1 MKINKNT
8 RKDNLVSIEA
18 EEDFSQFEAAV
29 EKEIS
34 KAMREM
40 HLPGFRPGKAPRD
53 IVEKNLNRDAI
64 ESHAA
69 QELISDLYPKIIDEA
84 EISPV
89 DYPKIDILKFEK
101 GKPFV
106 FKLEVEVYPEV
117 KLGKYTGIKVEKEKK
132 EVTEEHVLKVLGNLQ
147 ERYSIVTPEGKKEV
161 HPLDDEFA
169 KKVSQ
174 HGSMAELKA
183 EITDAMQKD
192 RIAQS
197 DAEVRN
203 KLVAAVSSEIKVD
216 IPKAMVSR
224 EVEIMLDEFRSSLAQ
239 SGLALEDYLKGIKK
253 EESAM
258 KEELSKSAEIRVKG
272 KLALQA
278 VADKEEIKVTDQDI
292 EEELQAA
299 ADQAHKS
306 LAEIKKTLQP
316 GSLDYISDYLLRR
329 KALDFLV
336 EKAKIVEVEAS
347 SEEPKEETKIEEV
360 ETKE

>member
-1 MKINKNT
+1 MKIIKNS
-8 RKDNLVSIEA
+8 RKDNLVSIEV
-18 EEDFSQFEAAV
+18 EEDFSAFEAAV
-29 EKEIS
+29 EKEIT
-34 KAMREM
+34 KATREM

-69 QELISDLYPKIIDEA
+69 QELISDLYPKIIEDA
-84 EISPV
+84 KLSPV
-89 DYPKIDILKFEK
+89 DYPKVDILKFEK

-117 KLGKYTGIKVEKEKK
+117 KLGKYTGLKVEKEKR
-132 EVTEEHVLKVLGNLQ
+132 EVTEEHILKVLGNLQ
-147 ERYSIVTPEGKKEV
+147 ERYSSVNAEGKKEL

-183 EITDAMQKD
+183 EITADIQKD
-192 RIAQS
+192 LNAQL
-197 DAEVRN
+197 DAEGTN
-203 KLVAAVSSEIKVD
+203 NLAAAVSNEIKVE
-216 IPKAMVSR
+216 IPKAMVNR

-258 KEELSKSAEIRVKG
+258 KDELKKSAEIRVKG
-272 KLALQA
+272 KLALQS
-278 VADKEEIKVTDQDI
+278 VAEKEEIKVSNQDI

-306 LAEIKKTLQP
+306 LAEIKKSLQP
-316 GSLDYISDYLLRR
+316 GSVDYISDYLLRR

-336 EKAKIVEVEAS
+336 EKAKIVEVEAK
-347 SEEPKEETKIEEV
+347 SEEAKIDEVKTEE
-360 ETKE
+360 